1 MIGWGYIFQVPGLGG
16 QVSGTGAQVRVQV
29 QENPVPVHGADDL
42 YLGPDGWDLRP
53 ENEPAPALALVL
65 N

>member
-16 QVSGTGAQVRVQV
+16 QVSGAGVQVRVQV
-29 QENPVPVHGADDL
+29 QDNPVPEPGAEDL

-53 ENEPAPALALVL
+53 ENEPALALI
-65 N
+65 